1 MMIVGHDRL
10 LANRTEVSPVMFS
23 SLTIGV
29 RFICDV
35 VRDLFVGPRIL
46 YDNYGVA
53 ALLIQRDDRFIV
65 MARFNLVGRA
75 VTLLKP

>member
-1 MMIVGHDRL
+1 MTVGHNRL
-10 LANRTEVSPVMFS
+10 LADRTEVSPVIFS
-23 SLTIGV
+23 FLVNRV
-29 RFICDV
+29 RFMCDV
-35 VRDLFVGPRIL
+35 VRDPFIGPRIL

-65 MARFNLVGRA
+65 MARFDLVGRA